1 MLVGGVGLIVIG
13 IVIYAFYIGER
24 LNALD
29 EPLLDATREIQLET
43 EAADLWFR
51 EFIQGNM
58 VVDLETIWQPLE
70 QSVWYLHTI
79 LQSDTGFLDTF
90 FDFFRRIFYVYAKL
104 FQ

>member
-1 MLVGGVGLIVIG
+1 MHLLVGGVGLIVIG
-13 IVIYAFYIGER
+13 IVVYAFYIGER

-58 VVDLETIWQPLE
+58 VVDLKTIWQPLE
-70 QSVWYLHTI
+70 QSVWYLRTI
-79 LQSDTGFLDTF
+79 LQSNK
-90 FDFFRRIFYVYAKL
+90 ISKKC
-104 FQ
+104 